1 MSILL
6 QINDLEMTY
15 GSHVILSGASLTI
28 AQKQKI
34 AVIGRNGAGKSTL
47 FRLIVGEEEPTAGE
61 INIHSQTEIGYLTQH
76 SPFEKDEKVMDYLL
90 RASGREEWA
99 CAKIAAQF
107 QIKNQHFQMVATGLA
122 GGYQMRVKLSAI
134 LAREPNLLL
143 LDEPTNYLDL
153 STQLLLERFL
163 NKYRGAFLLISHDR
177 EFISKTCDQ
186 TLEVDQGKTCLFPQS
201 LQEYLDF
208 KQKNFQS
215 IEKANQKIL
224 EEKARLQSFID
235 RFGAKASKAT
245 QAKSKQK
252 QIDRLKTIE
261 IAHPLSTTS
270 IYIPKLENKK
280 GNILT
285 FEDLAIGYQDKLVA
299 HKINFSI
306 ERGEKIAVVGDNGQ
320 GKTTLLKTIANEL
333 PQLSGKFKWAP
344 NLKIGYYAQH
354 TPSTLKS
361 DLSILEY
368 LKRSAPSDV
377 SSQEILQM
385 AGNFLFKN
393 DSLKKSISVLS
404 GGEKARL
411 CLANILLQKNDVLLL
426 DEPTNHLDFETVEA
440 LATALRETNVTTIFV
455 SHNRTFVD
463 TLATGIVEVKNGRA
477 SRYHHNYEDYVYH
490 IKSVLEA
497 DLNSQSLD
505 TIDQNPDN
513 HQREAQEEN
522 RRQIKSLNNQIRKL
536 ESAISELEKQKSELE
551 KWFELNYNS
560 YSSEKSQ
567 ALGKTLDEIGTC
579 EVKWLDLQSQIEQLK
594 SKT

>member
-107 QIKNQHFQMVATGLA
+107 QIKNQHFQMVAASLA

-186 TLEVDQGKTCLFPQS
+186 TLEVDQGKTFLFPQS

-411 CLANILLQKNDVLLL
+411 CLANILLQKNEVLLL

-567 ALGKTLDEIGTC
+567 ALGKILDEISTC